1 MNEMYILTSEDAK
14 AYLKQAQQGKF
25 SIYRQ
30 LSSAN
35 RLGLDC
41 TGRFAHIS
49 DTTLQD
55 LTRIISDSIGTRDDS
70 IPFTEGYP
78 ELVCEEIAKRIGP
91 IDDVWTEESSTQT
104 EFVRIVHFRLRNKEW
119 RIAYRHKKL
128 YSLEWD
134 GIPPYNHMWN
144 ILSFG
149 WTNYYRGDWTECMNP
164 SRAAELF
171 LMLDDMAGYLD
182 EEIPRTYQKVKRD
195 SLCRHVRRVTK
206 ESLSNKDD
214 AESKA

>member
-14 AYLKQAQQGKF
+14 AYLKKAQQGKF

-41 TGRFAHIS
+41 TGMFAHIS
-49 DTTLQD
+49 DTTLHD
-55 LTRIISDSIGTRDDS
+55 LTRIISDFIGTRDDS

-78 ELVCEEIAKRIGP
+78 ELVCEELVKRIGP
-91 IDDVWTEESSTQT
+91 IDVWTEESSSQT
-104 EFVRIVHFRLRNKEW
+104 ECVRIVHFRLRNKEW
-119 RIAYRHKKL
+119 RIAYRYRRL

-134 GIPPYNHMWN
+134 GIPPYNNMWN

-149 WTNYYRGDWTECMNP
+149 WTNYYRGNWTECMNP

>member
-1 MNEMYILTSEDAK
+1 MINTYFLNDLQMS
-14 AYLKQAQQGKF
+14 AYLKQSLQGKM

-30 LSSAN
+30 LSAAN
-35 RLGLDC
+35 RLGADC
-41 TGRFAHIS
+41 TRKFVQIS

-55 LTRIISDSIGTRDDS
+55 LTRIISGSIGTRDDS

-119 RIAYRHKKL
+119 RIAYRHISL

-134 GIPPYNHMWN
+134 GVPPNNHVWN

-149 WTNYYRGDWTECMNP
+149 WSNYYRGEWVECMNP
-164 SRAAELF
+164 ARAAELF

-195 SLCRHVRRVTK
+195 ALCRQIRRVTK
-206 ESLSNKDD
+206 GSLLNKD
-214 AESKA
+214 ESEPKA

>member
-1 MNEMYILTSEDAK
+1 MNTMYILTPVEAK
-14 AYLKQAQQGKF
+14 AYLKQAQQDKL

-35 RLGLDC
+35 RLGQDC
-41 TGRFAHIS
+41 AGKFQHIS

-55 LTRIISDSIGTRDDS
+55 LTRIISGSIGIRDDS
-70 IPFTEGYP
+70 IPFTEEYP
-78 ELVCEEIAKRIGP
+78 ELVCDELVRRIGP
-91 IDDVWTEESSTQT
+91 IEIWTEESDSEI
-104 EFVRIVHFRLRNKEW
+104 EFIRKVHFHLNNREW
-119 RIAYRHKKL
+119 CIAYRHISL

-182 EEIPRTYQKVKRD
+182 EEIPRIYQKVKKD
-195 SLCRHVRRVTK
+195 SLCRQIRRVTK
-206 ESLSNKDD
+206 ESLSNVDG
-214 AESKA
+214 AEPTA